1 MLTLHQLA
9 IFRAVAQYRNFS
21 RAAIELSLTQPAVS
35 RQIQALEQ
43 QVGIVLLVRQGR
55 RMQLT
60 DAGRDVL
67 GCAVRVESLLE
78 ELESTL
84 LAHKGLHRGRLR
96 LSATTTAGEYLLP
109 PLVAG
114 FRQRFPG
121 VTVAL
126 HVTNREGVL
135 RALSAGDADLALMGR
150 PPPTADW
157 AASAILPNELV
168 AVASP
173 DHHLLRGRPPGAD
186 DRFELSALRNETF
199 FVREPGSGTRLA
211 VEQYLDQA
219 GWPPDE
225 IIELGS
231 DGAIKQAVMAGLGIA
246 VLSRQAL
253 ELELSVGRL
262 AILPLVGLPL
272 RREWFIVEP
281 KRDRSAP
288 AVQAFRTYLE
298 EAVARRATLA

>member
-9 IFRAVAQYRNFS
+9 IFRAVAHHLNFS
-21 RAAIELSLTQPAVS
+21 RAANELFLTQPAVS
-35 RQIQALEQ
+35 RQIQALEHQ
-43 QVGIVLLVRQGR
+43 LGLALFARHGR
-55 RMQLT
+55 HMQLT
-60 DAGRDVL
+60 DAGQDVL
-67 GCAVRVESLLE
+67 ACAQRVESLLE

-84 LAHKGLHRGRLR
+84 QAHKGLQRGRLR

-109 PLVAG
+109 SLVAG

-121 VTVAL
+121 VAVAL

-150 PPPTADW
+150 PPATADW
-157 AASAILPNELV
+157 AASPILPNELV

-173 DHHLLRGRPPGAD
+173 GHPLLRGRPAGVD
-186 DRFELSALRNETF
+186 TSFELSTLRDETF

-211 VEQYLDQA
+211 VEHFLDQT
-219 GWPPDE
+219 GWPPDNTM
-225 IIELGS
+225 ELGS
-231 DGAIKQAVMAGLGIA
+231 DSAIKQVVMAGLGIA
-246 VLSRQAL
+246 ILSRQAL

-272 RREWFIVEP
+272 LRHWFMVEP
-281 KRDRSAP
+281 RRDRPPP
-288 AVQAFRTYLE
+288 AVQAFSRYLH
-298 EAVARRATLA
+298 EAVAQQASPA